1 MVAYALN
8 LLDARQ
14 NITIDGKR
22 ITENSNVRVI
32 EHADN
37 VMVLSYM
44 ASQVCRD
51 VPLYRQSLTS
61 RYS

>member
-44 ASQVCRD
+44 ANQVCRD
-51 VPLYRQSLTS
+51 DHSI
-61 RYS
+61 